1 MKIPMKIKDHFLTG
15 ESFTVMPT
23 EIDGVL
29 KTVPVPTDIAPY
41 YASEEYI
48 SHHQDSG
55 SLKEKVY
62 KLLQKINL
70 NYKRNIVAAEVP
82 LKGKLLDYGCGAGE
96 FIKFIREDFSV
107 LGFEP
112 NAAARQAAILK
123 NGEQSVISDLSAIA
137 EESLDVITLWHVFEH
152 IENQKEMLQQF
163 YNKLQP
169 EGILIIA
176 VPNPASFD
184 ANHYKE
190 FWAAWD
196 VPRHLFHFTQQ
207 GMRKLMDSQNWKVQ
221 KVKPLLLDSFY
232 ISLLSEKYRKA
243 PLFWA
248 KGALIGAMSN
258 FKASKNGE
266 FSSLVYIIR
275 KK

>member
-1 MKIPMKIKDHFLTG
+1 MKIKDHFLTG
-15 ESFTVMPT
+15 ESFAIEPS

-29 KTVPVPTDIAPY
+29 QTKPVPTDIAPY
-41 YASEEYI
+41 YESEKYI

-62 KLLQKINL
+62 KLLQKFNL

-112 NAAARQAAILK
+112 NEAARQAAVLK
-123 NGEQSVISDLSAIA
+123 NGEHSVISDLSTIA
-137 EESLDVITLWHVFEH
+137 DHSLDVITLWHVFEH
-152 IENQKEMLQQF
+152 IEDQKEILQLF
-163 YNKLQP
+163 YKKLQP
-169 EGILIIA
+169 EGVLIIA

-184 ANHYKE
+184 AKYYKE

-196 VPRHLFHFTQQ
+196 VPRHLFHFTQT
-207 GMRKLMDSQNWKVQ
+207 GMKKLMESQKWKVQ

-232 ISLLSEKYRKA
+232 ISLLSEKYRKS
-243 PLFWA
+243 PFFWA
-248 KGALIGAMSN
+248 QGALIGAISN

-266 FSSLVYIIR
+266 FSSLIYIIR